1 MSDQTRQERER
12 NLRDIFRTMDAH
24 RAQEIREA
32 YYKAVEG
39 LSALAE
45 SLEIADAEM
54 GSPHDHA
61 LIEEHLIVWQA
72 IDAMKASLLGRIL

>member
-1 MSDQTRQERER
+1 MNHPNKTEAER
-12 NLRDIFRTMDAH
+12 NLRDIFRAMDPH
-24 RAQEIREA
+24 QAQTIREA

-45 SLEIADAEM
+45 TLEIADADM

-61 LIEEHLIVWQA
+61 LIEEHLIACQA

>member
-1 MSDQTRQERER
+1 MISATIEQ

-39 LSALAE
+39 LSSLAE

-61 LIEEHLIVWQA
+61 LIEEHLLACQA
-72 IDAMKASLLGRIL
+72 IEAMKQSLLGRIL

>member
-1 MSDQTRQERER
+1 MTDQTRNERER
-12 NLRDIFRTMDAH
+12 NLREIFRTMDAH

-32 YYKAVEG
+32 YYKTVEG

-61 LIEEHLIVWQA
+61 LIEEHLIAGQA

>member
-1 MSDQTRQERER
+1 MTDQTRKECDRH
-12 NLRDIFRTMDAH
+12 LRDIFRTMDAH

-39 LSALAE
+39 LSSLAE

-61 LIEEHLIVWQA
+61 LIEEHLVACQA
-72 IDAMKASLLGRIL
+72 IDAMKQSLLGRIL

>member
-1 MSDQTRQERER
+1 
-12 NLRDIFRTMDAH
+12 MDAD

-39 LSALAE
+39 LSTLAE
-45 SLEIADAEM
+45 SLEITDAEM
-54 GSPHDHA
+54 GSPRDHA
-61 LIEEHLIVWQA
+61 LIEEHLIACQA

>member
-1 MSDQTRQERER
+1 MTDQSKTERER
-12 NLRDIFRTMDAH
+12 NFRDIFRTMDAH
-24 RAQEIREA
+24 RAQVIREA

-45 SLEIADAEM
+45 SLEIADTEM

-61 LIEEHLIVWQA
+61 LIEEHLIACQA
-72 IDAMKASLLGRIL
+72 IEAMKTSLLGHIL

>member
-1 MSDQTRQERER
+1 MTDQNKTTRDQ
-12 NLRDIFRTMDAH
+12 NLRDIFRKMDTH

-39 LSALAE
+39 LSSLAE
-45 SLEIADAEM
+45 SLEIGDAEM

-61 LIEEHLIVWQA
+61 LIEEHLIACQA
-72 IDAMKASLLGRIL
+72 VEAMKASLLGRIL